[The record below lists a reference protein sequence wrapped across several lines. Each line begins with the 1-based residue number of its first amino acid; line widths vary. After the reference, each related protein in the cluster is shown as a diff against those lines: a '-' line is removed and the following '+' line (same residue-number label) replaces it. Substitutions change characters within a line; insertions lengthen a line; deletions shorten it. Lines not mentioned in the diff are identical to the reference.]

1 MDLCPHGTG
10 LTPRMEVRAMEEGRV
25 WPKAP
30 YGTHTRRVS
39 APARP
44 ITAPLAVWLL
54 CWYQGGSHNR
64 WQRGY
69 FHQTG
74 GVHRWY
80 HFCGR
85 LLPQGT
91 LQRAVA
97 RSQRW
102 NWVSTALCS
111 PSGDD
116 GTRQEGGSSVGRSGW
131 CGGTSTRSGF
141 ARRWPRAGPSGVQ
154 DTRLG
159 ACDWRSS
166 PMRSAVSVFDS
177 AAFHLG
183 QLDLIPCSTG
193 HRCLG
198 GTRGRGPDA

>member
-1 MDLCPHGTG
+1 MGVSCGTFFLLLHSLPAVASLSRDIYFQEALFAGAGVGGPTMDLCPHGTG

-85 LLPQGT
+85 LLP
-91 LQRAVA
+91 
-97 RSQRW
+97 
-102 NWVSTALCS
+102 
-111 PSGDD
+111 
-116 GTRQEGGSSVGRSGW
+116 
-131 CGGTSTRSGF
+131 
-141 ARRWPRAGPSGVQ
+141 
-154 DTRLG
+154 
-159 ACDWRSS
+159 
-166 PMRSAVSVFDS
+166 
-177 AAFHLG
+177 
-183 QLDLIPCSTG
+183 
-193 HRCLG
+193 
-198 GTRGRGPDA
+198 